1 MFYVLVITTADGHVT
16 RNEPVQRGARVALA
30 VAEIL
35 STVTLSRREADRLA
49 LLASR
54 VMGDG
59 TTWVHDPSGYRF
71 RIETTETPTAPFTD
85 ESAHLTLTVTT

>member
-1 MFYVLVITTADGHVT
+1 MFYVLVVTAPSGHVT
-16 RNEPVQRGARVALA
+16 RNEPVQHGARVALA

-35 STVTLSRREADRLA
+35 SPYTLSRREADRLA

-71 RIETTETPTAPFTD
+71 RIETTEAPTTPFAD
-85 ESAHLTLTVTT
+85 ESAHLTLVVTA